1 MEYIY
6 VQAVIIAVFVV
17 LKTAHYFFLKN
28 FATNS
33 PSRILISDKD
43 KAKEFLKK
51 SDLVSR
57 TSSNQHLH
65 STFGIS
71 NPFTNSNIPYHKDF
85 RKVISKSI
93 NFNDEKWQR
102 VKNFAFEA
110 ISDYTNLKM
119 EKGDV
124 LEIVPWIQ
132 QITLNVV
139 LRGYLGMD
147 VNDEIIKVVPG
158 MINDLWLKSKELDQ
172 DKKSTSSPETRHMLK
187 NLLCKAASSST
198 QQKKADRT
206 LNVIQEISKIAQTH
220 FPSAFDSS
228 VDDSVDEKSKL
239 PKGHSADDL

>member
-71 NPFTNSNIPYHKDF
+71 NPFTNSNIPAALELGFTLEDLFVIKYSDFGADMYGLALVTTKKFADENPQTMRGVVSALNQGTKDTIASPQKALELLK
-85 RKVISKSI
+85 RNDPMMKLDIEKVRLDIALGLTNTQHVMKNGLSSVTPEKLKKTIDAMVAAYQLRVSPDPATVYTDQYLPPVAERMPPKSI
-93 NFNDEKWQR
+93 N
-102 VKNFAFEA
+102 
-110 ISDYTNLKM
+110 
-119 EKGDV
+119 
-124 LEIVPWIQ
+124 
-132 QITLNVV
+132 
-139 LRGYLGMD
+139 
-147 VNDEIIKVVPG
+147 
-158 MINDLWLKSKELDQ
+158 
-172 DKKSTSSPETRHMLK
+172 
-187 NLLCKAASSST
+187 
-198 QQKKADRT
+198 
-206 LNVIQEISKIAQTH
+206 
-220 FPSAFDSS
+220 
-228 VDDSVDEKSKL
+228 
-239 PKGHSADDL
+239 